1 MKRQLV
7 LILLSFL
14 VIFSACKKEES
25 VIPADET
32 PIGEEIVEITTS
44 YGKMYM
50 WLYKS
55 TPKHRENFL
64 KLAKQSYFDSTTFHR
79 IIRNF
84 VIQGGDPNSKD
95 SIKTNDGTGGPDYK
109 IPLELNDSLKHVRG
123 AVGAARDGDDV
134 NPLKES
140 SGSQF
145 YICMSTTQTQHLNK
159 NYTVFGFIMKGMD
172 VADKIVVQSK
182 DANNRPIN
190 DIKMGVKIIRKTLE
204 EIKAEYGYEPKF

>member
-1 MKRQLV
+1 MKKQLAF
-7 LILLSFL
+7 ILLSFL
-14 VIFSACKKEES
+14 ILFSACKKEENIAP
-25 VIPADET
+25 VEET
-32 PIGEEIVEITTS
+32 PAGEEIIEISTS
-44 YGKMYM
+44 FGKMYM

-95 SIKTNDGTGGPDYK
+95 SIKTNDGSGGPDYT
-109 IPLELNDSLKHVRG
+109 IPIELNDSLKHIRG

-134 NPLKES
+134 NPLKAS

-145 YICMSTTQTQHLNK
+145 YICMGATQTSHLNK

-182 DANNRPIN
+182 DANDRPVK
-190 DIKMGVKIIRKTLE
+190 DIKMSVKVIRKTLE
-204 EIKAEYGYEPKF
+204 EIKIEYLYEPKF

>member
-1 MKRQLV
+1 MKKQLQ
-7 LILLSFL
+7 LIFIIL
-14 VIFSACKKEES
+14 VIITSGCKKSES
-25 VIPADET
+25 PVITEET
-32 PIGEEIVEITTS
+32 PTGEEIIEITTS

-55 TPKHRENFL
+55 TPKHRDNFL

-95 SIKTNDGTGGPDYK
+95 SIKTNDGSGGPDYT
-109 IPLELNDSLKHVRG
+109 IPIELNDSLKHIRG

-134 NPLKES
+134 NPLKAS

-145 YICMSTTQTQHLNK
+145 YICLNTPQTSHLNK

-182 DANNRPIN
+182 DSNDRPLK
-190 DIKMGVKIIRKTLE
+190 DIKMSIKVIRKSLE
-204 EIKAEYGYEPKF
+204 EIKSEYNYEPKF

>member
-1 MKRQLV
+1 MKKQLQF
-7 LILLSFL
+7 IFIIL
-14 VIFSACKKEES
+14 VIITSGCKKSES
-25 VIPADET
+25 PVITEET
-32 PIGEEIVEITTS
+32 PTGEEIIEITTS

-55 TPKHRENFL
+55 TPKHRDNFL

-95 SIKTNDGTGGPDYK
+95 SIKTNDGSGGPDYT
-109 IPLELNDSLKHVRG
+109 IPIELNDSLKHIRG

-134 NPLKES
+134 NPLKAS

-145 YICMSTTQTQHLNK
+145 YICLNTPQTSHLNK

-182 DANNRPIN
+182 DSNDRPLK
-190 DIKMGVKIIRKTLE
+190 DIKMSIKVIRKSLE
-204 EIKAEYGYEPKF
+204 EIKSEYNYEPKF